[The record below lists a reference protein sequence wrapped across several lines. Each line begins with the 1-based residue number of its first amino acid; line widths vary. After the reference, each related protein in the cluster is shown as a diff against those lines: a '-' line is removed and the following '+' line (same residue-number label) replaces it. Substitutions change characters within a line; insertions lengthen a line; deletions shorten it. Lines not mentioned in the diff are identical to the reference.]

1 MFPRVCSSIKYLS
14 CNWSK
19 CITWSNI
26 SQLKMG
32 NIRWYSQIFKFSFT
46 TIKVFVQNL
55 IQDERVV
62 CFCHRRKDVFVCSWI
77 RTINSKRTSEHPTL
91 AWRLINTASSILQE
105 NIYLYLSL
113 NIICFIK
120 HTVFCSSFA
129 LGSEQLM
136 AADKI
141 PNIPLDQKEAQ
152 LDHRWRQNVVRT
164 KKRHTRRSRMSLM
177 IYYCTDPRQ
186 LWINLFIWLKRKML
200 LMVTSPLRLSS
211 NRP

>member
-1 MFPRVCSSIKYLS
+1 MHHGIEYFPFKDGKYPVIFP
-14 CNWSK
+14 NF
-19 CITWSNI
+19 
-26 SQLKMG
+26 
-32 NIRWYSQIFKFSFT
+32 QIFLHYDKSLRSKFDS
-46 TIKVFVQNL
+46 
-55 IQDERVV
+55 
-62 CFCHRRKDVFVCSWI
+62 RRESGLLLPQKKGHICLFMNSYHKFKTDVWAFG
-77 RTINSKRTSEHPTL
+77 
-91 AWRLINTASSILQE
+91 LINTASSILQE

-113 NIICFIK
+113 NIIFFIK

-141 PNIPLDQKEAQ
+141 PSIPLDQKEAQ

-186 LWINLFIWLKRKML
+186 LWIYLFIWLKRKML

>member
-1 MFPRVCSSIKYLS
+1 MHHGIEYFPFKDGKYPVIFPNFQIFLHYDKSLRSKFDSRRESGLLLPQKKGHICLFMNSYHKFKTDVWASHASLKVDKHSIVYFARKYLP
-14 CNWSK
+14 
-19 CITWSNI
+19 
-26 SQLKMG
+26 
-32 NIRWYSQIFKFSFT
+32 IF
-46 TIKVFVQNL
+46 VL
-55 IQDERVV
+55 
-62 CFCHRRKDVFVCSWI
+62 
-77 RTINSKRTSEHPTL
+77 EH
-91 AWRLINTASSILQE
+91 
-105 NIYLYLSL
+105 YL
-113 NIICFIK
+113 FHK
-120 HTVFCSSFA
+120 AHGFCSSFA

-141 PNIPLDQKEAQ
+141 PSIPLDQKEAQ

-186 LWINLFIWLKRKML
+186 LWIYLFIWLKRKML

>member
-1 MFPRVCSSIKYLS
+1 MHHGIEYFPFKDGKYPVIFP
-14 CNWSK
+14 NF
-19 CITWSNI
+19 
-26 SQLKMG
+26 
-32 NIRWYSQIFKFSFT
+32 QIFLHYDKSLRSKFDS
-46 TIKVFVQNL
+46 
-55 IQDERVV
+55 
-62 CFCHRRKDVFVCSWI
+62 RRESGLLLPQKKGHICLFMNSYHKFKTDVWAFG
-77 RTINSKRTSEHPTL
+77 
-91 AWRLINTASSILQE
+91 LINTASSILQE

-113 NIICFIK
+113 NIIFFIK

-141 PNIPLDQKEAQ
+141 PSIPLDQKEAQ

-186 LWINLFIWLKRKML
+186 LWIYLCIWLKRKML